1 MSMAIVGLLAI
12 MAVSALIAGWLSG
25 RKNVE
30 KPVKVMMFVGYFWL
44 LTFCQLLLAVLVYL
58 GWQRFLAH

>member
-1 MSMAIVGLLAI
+1 MSMAIAGLLVI
-12 MAVSALIAGWLSG
+12 MAVSALIGGWLSG

-58 GWQRFLAH
+58 GWQRFLAY